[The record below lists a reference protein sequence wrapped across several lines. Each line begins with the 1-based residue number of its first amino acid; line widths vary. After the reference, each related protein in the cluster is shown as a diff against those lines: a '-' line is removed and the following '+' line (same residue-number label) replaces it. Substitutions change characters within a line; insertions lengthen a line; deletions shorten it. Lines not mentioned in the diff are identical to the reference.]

1 MNHTFKVVRD
11 TATGTFKAVSETAKG
26 QSKSSKSST
35 TTVSSIACKLRGVTL
50 SALVLASLGAS
61 VAHADFGAD
70 TRRIANDNQLRI
82 NNEDVSIGKGSEGS
96 LPVSVIANG
105 AAPTTGNIAI
115 GNNSSAYLYGI
126 NPADTGYQARLDAII
141 LNAANT
147 YGLSV
152 PAYKARYYDSNPT
165 QQFVFTN
172 EAASGYYKELALTN
186 TALGMNSFAMNG
198 GTSIGAGSHSNG
210 TDVVSFGKI
219 NDVYGP
225 EIKRRLTNVADGIN
239 SSDAVT
245 IGQLN
250 QKISE
255 GIVNDSNFADIIAG
269 NAQQD
274 IDIAGKADKT
284 YVDSQ
289 DAAQDTAVR
298 AKNDAQDALI
308 NAATTKNTQQDTAIA
323 GKANQTDLATTNTT
337 VANNKADADAKNTA
351 TNTTVANNKAQQ
363 AVKDGQQDDLIAN
376 NKADAD
382 ANNTATNT
390 RVDATNTT
398 VANNK
403 ADADAKNTATN
414 DRITNETNRLDKK
427 DSDQDAIINANQT
440 IINSKFTDVNDRITE
455 AADKINSL
463 DAKDADQDA
472 IIAQNKADQAVKDT
486 AQDTLITT
494 NTQTIVKNKAD
505 QAVKDGQQDDLI
517 ANNKTDSD
525 AKDAATNV
533 RVDDTNTRID
543 VTNTIVANNKADQ
556 AVKDGQQDDLI
567 ANNKTDSD
575 AKDAATNVRVDD
587 TNTRIDVTNTT
598 VANNKADQAV
608 KDGQQDD
615 LIANNTQT
623 IINNKTEQATTDA
636 SQNTVITNN
645 RNEYITNN
653 TITNDRI
660 DATNTVIT
668 NNKADQVVKDG
679 QQDDLIA
686 NNNTTTNTKI
696 DKVVTDAAA
705 TNTAQDNI
713 IANNQQNIDKL
724 DKEKADITYVDQ
736 QNKDLANSFITNMA
750 SSSTTI
756 NNTINQNN
764 QNQAVVDTTQNNR
777 LDRNEKE
784 ISAMGYRIEQMDG
797 NLSGG
802 IASASAIAFMPTP
815 NAGGRMMT
823 GGAANYNGESAIAIG
838 ITATTD
844 SGKYT
849 YRFGG
854 TFSTSGGS
862 VIGGGLGMSF

>member
-323 GKANQTDLATTNTT
+323 GKADTTAVNTKNDAQDALINAATTKNTQQDTAIAGKANQTDLATTNTT

-543 VTNTIVANNKADQ
+543 VTNTI
-556 AVKDGQQDDLI
+556 
-567 ANNKTDSD
+567 
-575 AKDAATNVRVDD
+575 
-587 TNTRIDVTNTT
+587 